1 MTELPLDDQQVVRNA
16 ARLTAASVRIFYD
29 ELRLQDLPEQL
40 CIAIVSQIWA
50 ENIGAERASTQLKDA
65 ERLFSKMGPLL
76 QGLGGEEEED

>member
-29 ELRLQDLPEQL
+29 ELRKQELPEQL

-50 ENIGAERASTQLKDA
+50 EQIGAERMSSQLKDA

-76 QGLGGEEEED
+76 GLGGEEEED